1 MARRKSEQ
9 QSMAVLVL
17 GGIVMAVFACLAFLI
32 PVAGLGAELCRLSEG
47 CAPIGFPGPHL

>member
-47 CAPIGFPGPHL
+47 CAPIGFPDPHL